1 METTTT
7 TTPVPAPAT
16 PATPSLVSTA
26 ETDMKGDVQKAETEV
41 KADVTKVRTDLA
53 SAESVAKAEGSA
65 GLSWMQKHERIVL
78 TALVLLAGSWFG
90 DHWLNVT
97 AAHDK
102 QQAEIAVQQLDEQK
116 TKDTQLAQQV
126 TTLSTQYQ
134 TVVTQLTQENAKLA
148 TQVHDRVTVLH
159 DQVQTDQSLPLPDLG
174 GRWAQLANIAP
185 ADISASTAGITVTD
199 TGARETVSQLEQ
211 IPVLQANLKDT
222 ETIADN
228 KQDELTKANT
238 VVSAQT
244 TQIAG
249 LNTTITDEEKSCKA
263 DIASV
268 KATARRGKFKSFL
281 YGVGVGAGAVLG
293 IIIDHKF

>member
-1 METTTT
+1 MATTT

-16 PATPSLVSTA
+16 PATPSLVSTV
-26 ETDMKGDVQKAETEV
+26 ETDLKGDVQKIETAV
-41 KADVTKVRTDLA
+41 KADATT
-53 SAESVAKAEGSA
+53 AKTW
-65 GLSWMQKHERIVL
+65 LQKHERIVL

-102 QQAEIAVQQLDEQK
+102 QQAAIAAQQLDEQK
-116 TKDTQLAQQV
+116 TKDTQLAAQV
-126 TTLSTQYQ
+126 TQLSSQYQ
-134 TVVTQLTQENAKLA
+134 TVVTQLTQENAQLTSKV
-148 TQVHDRVTVLH
+148 QNRVTVLH

-174 GRWAQLANIAP
+174 ARWAQLANIAP

-211 IPVLQANLKDT
+211 VPVLQANLKDT
-222 ETIADN
+222 QTIADN
-228 KQDELTKANT
+228 KQDELTKANA
-238 VVSAQT
+238 VVTAQT

-249 LNTTITDEEKSCKA
+249 LNTTITDDDKSCKA

-268 KATARRGKFKSFL
+268 KATARKGKFKSFL
-281 YGVGVGAGAVLG
+281 YGVGVGAGAIIG
-293 IIIDHKF
+293 IIIDHKL